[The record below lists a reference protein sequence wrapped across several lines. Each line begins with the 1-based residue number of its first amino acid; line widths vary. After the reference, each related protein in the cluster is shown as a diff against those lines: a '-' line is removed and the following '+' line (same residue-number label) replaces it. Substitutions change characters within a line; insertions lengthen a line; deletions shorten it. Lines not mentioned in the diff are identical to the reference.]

1 MERAVKAE
9 AEVKVKVEVK
19 TTPCSAAA
27 EQSPPSQGGEMKILH
42 TARPLAVGMNAGNIF
57 EPNYKSHSV
66 RREFDY

>member
-1 MERAVKAE
+1 
-9 AEVKVKVEVK
+9 
-19 TTPCSAAA
+19 
-27 EQSPPSQGGEMKILH
+27 MKILH